1 MLGDATEAEDV
12 TQETFLRLWRAAPDW
27 REGAAQVATY
37 AHRIT
42 VNLCLDRLRRSG
54 RLVAGAEMPDPAD
67 PAPLAPALLE
77 AEDRAAAVRAALA
90 RLPERQRAAIAL
102 TVYDGLSHAEAGL
115 VLDVSADALESLVA
129 RARRALR
136 ILLADLK
143 EDAA

>member
-1 MLGDATEAEDV
+1 MLGEPAEAEDV

-27 REGAAQVATY
+27 RAGVAQVATY

-54 RLVAGAEMPDPAD
+54 RLVAGGEAPDAPD
-67 PAPLAPALLE
+67 PAPLAPELLE

-102 TVYDGLSHAEAGL
+102 TVFDGLSHAEAGAI
-115 VLDVSADALESLVA
+115 LDISADALESLAA

-136 ILLADLK
+136 LLLADLK